1 MKNPASYRRTAAAG
15 GLVAGAV
22 LMVVAMGTDV
32 PFSGDS
38 ESVLAEM
45 DAAGWRAWL
54 SAMTY
59 TLAQLALIAG
69 LLGVAHL
76 LREATPRLSNLGGTL
91 AVLGAFGH
99 TVHAGGVLLIVSMAQ
114 GDADRAALATA
125 LDEYMASPAGIFSAM
140 GLLGTVLGLLL
151 LTMGLWRSGVG
162 PQWVPAALAAFL
174 VVEFLGSLLTPWA
187 GAAGSALYLAAF
199 AALAVT
205 IWRSPLGAWQVRTP
219 VTEGEPETLADPL
232 VAAPSSD

>member
-15 GLVAGAV
+15 GLVLGAA

-38 ESVLAEM
+38 DAVLVDM

-76 LREATPRLSNLGGTL
+76 LRDATPRLSNLGGTL
-91 AVLGAFGH
+91 AVVGAFGH

-114 GDADRAALATA
+114 GEADRAALATA
-125 LDEYMASPAGIFSAM
+125 LDEYASGPANLFSAM

-151 LTMGLWRSGVG
+151 LTIGLWRSGVG
-162 PQWVPAALAAFL
+162 PRWVPAALAAFL
-174 VVEFLGSLLTPWA
+174 VVEFVGAALTPWA
-187 GAAGSALYLAAF
+187 AAVGSALYLASF

-205 IWRSPLGAWQVRTP
+205 VWRSPVGAWQVRTP
-219 VTEGEPETLADPL
+219 VTDG
-232 VAAPSSD
+232 APVLL